1 MRRRG
6 PENIN
11 FWWGMWWIAVAIFFL
26 GIVCLLTG
34 CKVKAEAKEEA
45 GRFEIAFRQ
54 DMSSYS
60 GVYVFRDGETGR
72 EYLYCKM
79 GNSGG
84 LALMPEPV
92 EEETFTGETEPMIF
106 KSALPE
112 VDAAEVERDAE
123 EPETNAVSVIRNKVN
138 WPGGPRQGEPDRA
151 GRRPGPEGGLGH
163 DDGVKGDL
171 ELLALVIYQ
180 EAGGDMCSDETR
192 QMVGEVVLNRVADKR
207 YPCTIEGVI
216 TQPYQYGLLHKT
228 GPVWPERADNPGEQH
243 AVERAYETGWALL
256 IDDVERLLPEDVI
269 YQAEFEQGKET
280 VAEADGFYFCR

>member
-34 CKVKAEAKEEA
+34 CKAKAEAKEEA

-84 LALMPEPV
+84 LALMPQPVAQATLSSPCGEIHLV
-92 EEETFTGETEPMIF
+92 EEETFTGETEPMVF
-106 KSALPE
+106 SSAPTATGDKLEP
-112 VDAAEVERDAE
+112 VEE
-123 EPETNAVSVIRNKVN
+123 EPVTVIRN
-138 WPGGPRQGEPDRA
+138 
-151 GRRPGPEGGLGH
+151 

-243 AVERAYETGWALL
+243 AVERAYETAWALL

>member
-34 CKVKAEAKEEA
+34 CKVKAEAKKEA
-45 GRFEIAFRQ
+45 DRFEVISKQ
-54 DMSSYS
+54 
-60 GVYVFRDGETGR
+60 RDSVGEIVVIRDSVTSN
-72 EYLYCKM
+72 EYLYIDS
-79 GNSGG
+79 NQSV
-84 LALMPEPV
+84 AVTLMPEPV
-92 EEETFTGETEPMIF
+92 EEETFTGETEPMVF
-106 KSALPE
+106 SSAPTATGDKLEP
-112 VDAAEVERDAE
+112 VGE
-123 EPETNAVSVIRNKVN
+123 EPVTVIRND
-138 WPGGPRQGEPDRA
+138 E
-151 GRRPGPEGGLGH
+151 
-163 DDGVKGDL
+163 GVKGDL

-243 AVERAYETGWALL
+243 AVERAYETAWALL

>member
-34 CKVKAEAKEEA
+34 CGAKEEVKDEA
-45 GRFEIAFRQ
+45 RRFEVVSRQ
-54 DMSSYS
+54 SHVAGTID
-60 GVYVFRDGETGR
+60 VLRDIETGR
-72 EYLYCKM
+72 EYLLVDGYQ
-79 GNSGG
+79 SV
-84 LALMPEPV
+84 AVTLMPEHVAQTTLSSTCGEIHLV

-106 KSALPE
+106 GSAAPE
-112 VDAAEVERDAE
+112 IVDIAVETVE
-123 EPETNAVSVIRNKVN
+123 TEKQPETKAKIVRN
-138 WPGGPRQGEPDRA
+138 
-151 GRRPGPEGGLGH
+151 
-163 DDGVKGDL
+163 DDGVKGDV

-216 TQPYQYGLLHKT
+216 TQPYQYGLLYKT
-228 GPVWPERADNPGEQH
+228 GPVWPKRAENPGEQH
-243 AVERAYETGWALL
+243 AVERAYETAWALL
-256 IDDVERLLPEDVI
+256 IEDVDRLLPEDVI

>member
-1 MRRRG
+1 
-6 PENIN
+6 
-11 FWWGMWWIAVAIFFL
+11 
-26 GIVCLLTG
+26 
-34 CKVKAEAKEEA
+34 
-45 GRFEIAFRQ
+45 
-54 DMSSYS
+54 
-60 GVYVFRDGETGR
+60 
-72 EYLYCKM
+72 
-79 GNSGG
+79 
-84 LALMPEPV
+84 MPKCV

-106 KSALPE
+106 KSAPTATGEKLEP
-112 VDAAEVERDAE
+112 VEE
-123 EPETNAVSVIRNKVN
+123 EPVTVIRNKVN

-163 DDGVKGDL
+163 DEGAKGDL

-192 QMVGEVVLNRVADKR
+192 QMVGEVVLNRVKDKR

-216 TQPYQYGLLHKT
+216 TQPYQYGLLYKT
-228 GPVWPERADNPGEQH
+228 GPVWPKRADNPGEQH
-243 AVERAYETGWALL
+243 AVERAYETAWALL